1 MIRAVVFDF
10 NGVLVNDEKVHFELF
25 QEVLAEEGVRIDAR
39 MYHDRYLGYDDRGC
53 FEHALADAGQTADAA
68 RLDEL
73 IARKASRYFRAAETG
88 LSYYDGVQDL
98 IPRLAARYP
107 LAIYSGALR
116 PEIDWALGRIGVLDR
131 FAAII
136 SAEQTTRCK
145 PDPQGYIMA
154 FEALRDHPTLG
165 LADLDPGDCVV
176 IEDSLA
182 GLQAGLGAGMCG
194 VGVAQTYS
202 IDELLDVG
210 ADAAIARTAEFT
222 PEWIAA
228 TFDRAGADA

>member
-1 MIRAVVFDF
+1 MIRAVIFDF
-10 NGVLVNDEKVHFELF
+10 NGVLVNDEAVHCDLF
-25 QEVLAEEGVRIDAR
+25 REVLAEEGVVLTAQ

-53 FEHALADAGQTADAA
+53 FEHVLLDHGRAADAA

-73 IARKASRYFRAAETG
+73 IARKASRYFAAAEVG
-88 LSYYDGVQDL
+88 LTYYDGVREL
-98 IPRLAARYP
+98 IPRLAERYP
-107 LAIYSGALR
+107 LGIYSGALR

-131 FAAII
+131 FGAII

-145 PDPQGYIMA
+145 PDPQGYVMA
-154 FEALRDHPTLG
+154 YEALRGHPRLG

-182 GLQAGLGAGMCG
+182 GLQAALGAGMCG
-194 VGVAQTYS
+194 VGVAQTYT
-202 IDELLDVG
+202 IDELMGVG
-210 ADAAIARTAEFT
+210 ADAAVAATKDFT

-228 TFDRAGADA
+228 TFPGTDED

>member
-1 MIRAVVFDF
+1 MIRAVIFDF
-10 NGVLVNDEKVHFELF
+10 NGVLVNDEAVHFALF
-25 QEVLAEEGVRIDAR
+25 QQVLAEEGVPIDAQQ
-39 MYHDRYLGYDDRGC
+39 YHDTYLGYDDRGC
-53 FEHALADAGQTADAA
+53 FEHALADHGQAADAA

-73 IARKASRYFRAAETG
+73 IARKASRYFQAAEVG
-88 LSYYDGVQDL
+88 LSYYEGVKEL
-98 IPRLAARYP
+98 ILRLAAKYP
-107 LAIYSGALR
+107 LGIYSGALR

-145 PDPQGYIMA
+145 PDPQGYTMA
-154 FEALRDHPTLG
+154 YEALRDHPRLG

-182 GLQAGLGAGMCG
+182 GLQAALGAGMCG
-194 VGVAQTYS
+194 VGVAQTYT

-210 ADAAIARTAEFT
+210 ADAAIAATKDFT

-228 TFDRAGADA
+228 TFDGSTTAR